1 MALTIKYQIEDHP
14 LQQVEDE
21 QSLPEEASFVWY
33 DYENATE
40 YENYQLMNDFNFN
53 KLEIDDTVNGT
64 PRAKYKNYA
73 SYKYIVVHSLCD
85 TNYSPTAINFFIKDN
100 ILVTYHHAQEQVIN
114 DINAD
119 LSDKTTDRL
128 TVSSVM
134 LYILDKLVDNYFDYI
149 YDIEEKVYDFEDKH
163 VNDTT
168 SKVIMDNVFKLRS
181 DIIKLKR
188 IVFPM
193 HELIV
198 TLKDSKELFKSHKD
212 HLYIQHIEDHIIKQ
226 ENSIKT
232 SEEMTNEIR
241 ENYVSYSSY
250 KMNNIMQILTLVSV
264 IFSPLTLITGI
275 YGMNFKYMPELYW
288 HYSYFVVLLIMLII
302 AIICI
307 WYFKK
312 KKWF

>member
-128 TVSSVM
+128 TVS
-134 LYILDKLVDNYFDYI
+134 
-149 YDIEEKVYDFEDKH
+149 
-163 VNDTT
+163 
-168 SKVIMDNVFKLRS
+168 RS
-181 DIIKLKR
+181 CCT
-188 IVFPM
+188 F
-193 HELIV
+193 
-198 TLKDSKELFKSHKD
+198 
-212 HLYIQHIEDHIIKQ
+212 
-226 ENSIKT
+226 
-232 SEEMTNEIR
+232 
-241 ENYVSYSSY
+241 
-250 KMNNIMQILTLVSV
+250 
-264 IFSPLTLITGI
+264 
-275 YGMNFKYMPELYW
+275 
-288 HYSYFVVLLIMLII
+288 
-302 AIICI
+302 
-307 WYFKK
+307 
-312 KKWF
+312 